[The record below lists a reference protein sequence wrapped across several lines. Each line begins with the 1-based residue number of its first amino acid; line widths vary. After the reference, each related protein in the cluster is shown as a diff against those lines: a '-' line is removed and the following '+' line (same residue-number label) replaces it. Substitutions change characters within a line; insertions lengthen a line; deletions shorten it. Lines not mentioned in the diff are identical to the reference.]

1 MRRHYRKTLSV
12 LLAVGSAVGIAVSLT
27 AALGG
32 FNAAITNPT
41 NTFSSGTIFLK
52 EVAAATTCFSTA
64 SGNVIS
70 TNANPNCTANLF
82 NDTVG
87 NNAPGGTALSSTVVL
102 TNLGTINAATFTL
115 TPGATCTAVANLAT
129 APYSGTDTAGFC
141 GKVDTTIAQGIGA
154 SAVCIF
160 GGTTVPVTGGCTAPS
175 SANGTLSTFAGHA
188 SISLGALPAAGSTTL
203 TITTQLD
210 NATASNADQGLTA
223 TVPASFL
230 LSQ

>member
-52 EVAAATTCFSTA
+52 ELAGATTCYSTA
-64 SGNVIS
+64 AGNVIS
-70 TNANPNCTANLF
+70 TNANPNCAANLF

-87 NNAPGGTALSSTVVL
+87 NNAPGGPALSSTVVL

-115 TPGATCTAVANLAT
+115 TPGASCTSAANVAT
-129 APYSGTDTAGFC
+129 SPYSGSDAAFC
-141 GKVDTTIAQGIGA
+141 GKVDTTIAQGVGA

-175 SANGTLSTFAGHA
+175 SALGTLSTFAGHA
-188 SISLGALPAAGSTTL
+188 SISLGALAAGASTTL
-203 TITTQLD
+203 TVTTQLD
-210 NATASNADQGLTA
+210 NGTANNTDQGLTA